1 MLFVKKRALALC
13 LCLVLLCQY
22 FVPCAAADE
31 PDSAFTVTLH
41 IADRTE
47 TLTVDA
53 GGVVEELPEPDDADG
68 LRFVSWRDE
77 DGAVVF
83 PQTREVTADTVY
95 TALFAPELDPEHVS
109 YISGY
114 DDGRF
119 HPDDHLTRAEACAML
134 LKLLPE
140 DFEPPEPEPPEDKSS
155 TGTEVPAP
163 PVLDGGADS
172 EGADSESSENT
183 NIEGIESA
191 VSENIEN
198 AVPDESSDMS
208 VPVPGPE
215 EYGPVTDTAEPE
227 PAAWYDGAVETF
239 SRLGLL
245 RPDEDGSLRP
255 TEAITRAEFIS
266 MLGGFYP
273 IYPAEARFFDLSRE
287 HPAYAETAF
296 AVDMGWAGGYEDGTF
311 RPDAPLTRA
320 EAVTI
325 LSRALGRGGDAGIKT
340 YRISRFID
348 LPVSHWAYAAVM
360 EASTE
365 HTHELDEGGAE
376 HWLTWPELY
385 LEPGFHY
392 DGGELFYVSPETGWY
407 VSDTVVN
414 GFRFDAD
421 GRYTSGSAELD
432 GYVKN
437 ALAQITAAGMTREEM
452 LHAAYNYTRDGFT
465 YLRRNYYNTGD
476 TGWETENALVMFQTR
491 YGNCYCYAAVFY
503 FLARQLGYDATAIS
517 GTVGSNRAPHG
528 WVEID
533 FDGVTNIF
541 DTELEMSY
549 RAKGVYHYDFYM
561 MPYSRIPWAY
571 DGPAA

>member
-1 MLFVKKRALALC
+1 MCFFYRKIAVGETKLLYVKKRALALC
-13 LCLVLLCQY
+13 LCLVWLCQY
-22 FVPCAAADE
+22 LVPCAAADD
-31 PDSAFTVTLH
+31 PDAAFTVTLR
-41 IADRTE
+41 IAGRTE

-53 GGVVEELPEPDDADG
+53 GGVVEDLPEPDGVDG

-95 TALFAPELDPEHVS
+95 TALFAPELDREHVS

-119 HPDDHLTRAEACAML
+119 HPDDHLTRAEACAIMF
-134 LKLLPE
+134 KLLPE
-140 DFEPPEPEPPEDKSS
+140 GFEPSATGPSEGESSSGTEAAEPP
-155 TGTEVPAP
+155 VP
-163 PVLDGGADS
+163 DGGGAGSESTDS
-172 EGADSESSENT
+172 ENDEITA
-183 NIEGIESA
+183 
-191 VSENIEN
+191 
-198 AVPDESSDMS
+198 PDGRAETTE
-208 VPVPGPE
+208 PVPGSA
-215 EYGPVTDTAEPE
+215 EYESAAGQEEPE

-239 SRLGLL
+239 SHLGLL
-245 RPDEDGSLRP
+245 RPGEGGSLRP

-266 MLGGFYP
+266 MLAGFYP
-273 IYPAEARFFDLSRE
+273 IYPAEVRFFDLSRE
-287 HPAYAETAF
+287 HPAYAEIAF
-296 AVDMGWAGGYEDGTF
+296 AADMGWAGGYEDGTF

-320 EAVTI
+320 EAVTV
-325 LSRALGRGGDAGIKT
+325 LSRALGRSGDASIGT
-340 YRISRFID
+340 YRIPRFSD
-348 LPVSHWAYAAVM
+348 LPAGHWAYAAVM
-360 EASTE
+360 EASTG
-365 HTHELDEGGAE
+365 HTHELDEGGDE
-376 HWLTWPELY
+376 HWLTYPVLY

-407 VSDTVVN
+407 VSNTAVN

-432 GYVKN
+432 GYVKH
-437 ALAQITAAGMTREEM
+437 ALAQVTGAGMTREEM

-491 YGNCYCYAAVFY
+491 YGNCYCYASVFY

-533 FDGVTNIF
+533 FDGVTSIF

-571 DGPAA
+571 IGP